1 MTKKRRL
8 KKWVKV
14 VIGGIVGIVLLSI
27 LISTINNLQEQAR
40 QKELNEIKEY
50 QQCIYDQHKEQS
62 YIIRSNCS
70 SNWKILDKKA
80 NIEYKQ
86 VKMDLYLVSIDNLEV

>member
-14 VIGGIVGIVLLSI
+14 VISGIVGIVLLSI
-27 LISTINNLQEQAR
+27 LISAISNLQEQAR
-40 QKELNEIKEY
+40 QKEQQRVQEY
-50 QQCIYDQHKEQS
+50 KTCIMEQS
-62 YIIRSNCS
+62 KTQGWIIRSQCS
-70 SNWKILDKKA
+70 MDYKELDKKA

-86 VKMDLYLVSIDNLEV
+86 VGYDLFIK